1 VMMEAYF
8 DESGIH
14 EAARVCIVA
23 GFYGT
28 QMAWRKFERDWNR
41 ILSSYPELEGRG
53 FHAKEFFGRHEKKR
67 VGRYAEWS
75 DEKAGNFLDCLVQA
89 ILRNRI
95 FPIGYGVVVK
105 DFLDLPLFSRQWLTG
120 AKFRKSDGKAITSG
134 CPSKSYYLP
143 FQFCVLK
150 SAQLSV
156 VNPVDKM
163 HFFVGID
170 RKFHE
175 YASDLYNYILIDER
189 LPESLRGQLGTLS
202 NPLSKDTPG
211 IQAADLLA
219 YRMYR
224 ASLDALSK
232 PNYEPPALLMKLLRN
247 WKGKLALRLMNSEIF
262 AAMEQG
268 GREAY
273 ERMIKDGT
281 VTL

>member
-1 VMMEAYF
+1 
-8 DESGIH
+8 
-14 EAARVCIVA
+14 
-23 GFYGT
+23 
-28 QMAWRKFERDWNR
+28 
-41 ILSSYPELEGRG
+41 
-53 FHAKEFFGRHEKKR
+53 
-67 VGRYAEWS
+67 
-75 DEKAGNFLDCLVQA
+75 
-89 ILRNRI
+89 
-95 FPIGYGVVVK
+95 
-105 DFLDLPLFSRQWLTG
+105 
-120 AKFRKSDGKAITSG
+120 
-134 CPSKSYYLP
+134 
-143 FQFCVLK
+143 
-150 SAQLSV
+150 
-156 VNPVDKM
+156 M